1 MQELDQ
7 QIKNNIESII
17 QQRYSAGV
25 EALSAKKIINYIT
38 KKFKIDI
45 DENSLS
51 DIVSDIKH
59 VESIVDGKIMLGS
72 AETNEEE
79 SVSDEIH
86 DNAVDQAV
94 DNLTQESV
102 ADALKNLKTGLI
114 VDSTRIKLD
123 ENDMYY
129 PLHQGSIREKKK
141 YIISTIVPK
150 QNLNESLVKCKI
162 DGTALYIELPIN
174 CFVK

>member
-1 MQELDQ
+1 MQELEQ
-7 QIKNNIESII
+7 QIKNNVESII

-25 EALSAKKIINYIT
+25 EALSVKKIINYIT

-51 DIVSDIKH
+51 DIISDIKH
-59 VESIVDGKIMLGS
+59 VESIVDDKIMLGN
-72 AETNEEE
+72 AESSEEE

-114 VDSTRIKLD
+114 VDSTRIKLEESD
-123 ENDMYY
+123 VYY
-129 PLHQGSIREKKK
+129 HLHQGSMREKKK
-141 YIISTIVPK
+141 YIISTIIPK
-150 QNLNESLVKCKI
+150 QKLNESLVKCKI
-162 DGTALYIELPIN
+162 DGTALYIEIPIN

>member
-7 QIKNNIESII
+7 QIKNNIESIV

-72 AETNEEE
+72 AESNEEE

-129 PLHQGSIREKKK
+129 PLHQGSMKEKKK